1 MVRIHHKW
9 PDPDPKLCK
18 KKAGSR
24 VVTKM
29 EKPCSLF
36 GIKSVT
42 MHPDLHL
49 FKAINTFKEKYFCYS
64 FQLQYFFSLTLRILK
79 KGIGRVD
86 PDMAD
91 LKLREIMTNFHHVSR
106 YIFLFFIIFHIMWFG
121 TTTFQIFISTSLSS
135 CLNTF
140 LSQMYSLLP

>member
-1 MVRIHHKW
+1 M
-9 PDPDPKLCK
+9 
-18 KKAGSR
+18 
-24 VVTKM
+24 VTKM
-29 EKPCSLF
+29 EKPCALF

-106 YIFLFFIIFHIMWFG
+106 YIFFFIILLLCDLG
-121 TTTFQIFISTSLSS
+121 L
-135 CLNTF
+135 
-140 LSQMYSLLP
+140 QMSKFSFPRHYQNGLIPSLLKCILYYPKLHLSCI